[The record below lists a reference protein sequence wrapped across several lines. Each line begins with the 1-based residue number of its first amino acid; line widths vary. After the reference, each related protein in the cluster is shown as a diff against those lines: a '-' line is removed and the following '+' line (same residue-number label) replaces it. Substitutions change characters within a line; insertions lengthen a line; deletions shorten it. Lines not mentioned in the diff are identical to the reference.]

1 MDDVCLYTPGALVSV
16 ACGRRIPVQPTLP
29 NTPSQVNMAALL
41 GLKDLGMLCKP
52 TPLPVLSLGRSYVC
66 VRTLVTAESKTY
78 ETRPAS
84 FNLLNYGAKCYNID
98 VSWIDSNGVGWCS

>member
-1 MDDVCLYTPGALVSV
+1 MWKAYTCTTDPCDHSVTGQHGGPASLERPGYVMQVDTV
-16 ACGRRIPVQPTLP
+16 A
-29 NTPSQVNMAALL
+29 
-41 GLKDLGMLCKP
+41 GLFSRTVLC
-52 TPLPVLSLGRSYVC
+52 VC
-66 VRTLVTAESKTY
+66 VKTPVTAESKTY